1 MHSATNNGGYH
12 KPQGISQEMP
22 QDISHAAAEAVSDL
36 ARDAVPGLAADIEA
50 DIEAGI
56 EADIAA
62 GERHLLDRI
71 RHLLAWQ
78 FGVDAAA
85 IEAQTEL
92 VDHLYADSLDLM
104 EMTHILNREFDIDIE
119 PEQLADMHTVGGVER
134 VVKAMLL
141 DGDAAPLRN

>member
-1 MHSATNNGGYH
+1 MHSATNNDRGA
-12 KPQGISQEMP
+12 KPRDASH
-22 QDISHAAAEAVSDL
+22 DIAPDL
-36 ARDAVPGLAADIEA
+36 A
-50 DIEAGI
+50 
-56 EADIAA
+56 ADIAA

-78 FGVDAAA
+78 FGVDADS

-119 PEQLADMHTVGGVER
+119 AGQLADMQTVGGVER
-134 VVKAMLL
+134 VVKMMLR
-141 DGDAAPLRN
+141 DGDAGATLRN